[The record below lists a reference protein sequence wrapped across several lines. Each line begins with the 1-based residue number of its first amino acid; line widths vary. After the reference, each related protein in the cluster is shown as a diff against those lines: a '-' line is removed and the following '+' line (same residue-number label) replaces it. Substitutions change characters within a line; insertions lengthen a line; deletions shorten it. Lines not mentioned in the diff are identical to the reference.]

1 VVEREPAHELLAQV
15 HAHEIAVL
23 DDADPGTSEAREG
36 GRFDAGVRS
45 SR

>member
-1 VVEREPAHELLAQV
+1 VVEREPAHELL
-15 HAHEIAVL
+15 AHEIAVL
-23 DDADPGTSEAREG
+23 DDADPGTGEAREG